1 MKFESN
7 NWLAHVFLWVAGCF
21 LTVFPENVPA
31 SAIACQSHEEPAK
44 ERIDSLIRQLDD
56 DSFQAREAAEKSL
69 AKFGFPAASFLVE
82 HVLSEEPEIAIRCG
96 RVLCE
101 IASSAESED
110 ELSRIAAV
118 LEYLSRNGFHQY
130 ANSAR
135 EAIARW
141 KEGRAEKVREKIR
154 ATGIEID
161 VQGALGDD
169 AIFAGGGLA
178 GVEILTAAEPQAA
191 NDTRR
196 SPDDVVTP
204 PREEMIAEIDKILAG
219 EEKSIVD
226 ALTGR
231 PDSNPATG
239 ELSSQTRVL
248 VEGGGR
254 VFVVGGN
261 GTVLAQQPT
270 SARIARITNE
280 TAEGIKLMRE
290 LAAVHQIIFEDC
302 EIPTELI
309 SELEMV
315 PGLQIV
321 VITRCKYDP
330 VPFLD
335 LSRRMPNISLT
346 ATGHPAFLGIS
357 VQEELGY
364 DESGEAEPRLVI
376 QTVVEGSAAEEAGIK
391 VGDIFLSIDGTPI
404 SSHGQMVI
412 VIGSRQPGD
421 VLKIRIQSDG
431 EEKEVE
437 ATLKTRPPGV

>member
-21 LTVFPENVPA
+21 LTVFPENIPA

-44 ERIDSLIRQLDD
+44 ELIDSLIRQLDD

-69 AKFGFPAASFLVE
+69 AKFGFPAARFLVE

-130 ANSAR
+130 GNSAR
-135 EAIARW
+135 QAIARW
-141 KEGRAEKVREKIR
+141 KEGRAEKVRERIR

-161 VQGALGDD
+161 VQEVLDGELM
-169 AIFAGGGLA
+169 FLRGGFTPAENLA
-178 GVEILTAAEPQAA
+178 AVEPQAA
-191 NDTRR
+191 NEKRR
-196 SPDDVVTP
+196 SPGDVVTP

-219 EEKSIVD
+219 EEKSI
-226 ALTGR
+226 AASLTGR

-239 ELSSQTRVL
+239 DLPLQTRVF

-254 VFVVGGN
+254 VLVVGGN
-261 GTVLAQQPT
+261 GTILAQQPT
-270 SARIARITNE
+270 CARIARITSE
-280 TAEGIKLMRE
+280 TVEGIKLMRE
-290 LAAVHQIIFEDC
+290 LAAVHQITFEDC

-315 PGLQIV
+315 PGLQMV

-330 VPFLD
+330 VPFLE
-335 LSRRMPNISLT
+335 LSKRMPNVSMT

-376 QTVVEGSAAEEAGIK
+376 QTVVEDSGAEEAGIK

-421 VLKIRIQSDG
+421 VLTIRIQSDG
-431 EEKEVE
+431 EEKEIK